1 VIKVPE
7 ILGTVKSIADY
18 QLSLPNAD
26 VTEADVLILPVA
38 HEKTVT
44 YNHGT
49 RNGPNAILAAS
60 EQLEFHEEDKNWAP
74 TRYMKL
80 CVLESVS
87 DESMAAEGFHQKL
100 YSRVKALNPDAL
112 LIALGGEHSITPDM
126 VFARMPDGGTVVQI
140 DAHADYRESY
150 HGSIYNHA
158 CPMYRIRKQGYDLVQ
173 IGIRSL
179 NSREA
184 ELLAADEGISTW
196 FDRRL
201 HRPENWQALLSQLAS
216 LQGDVW
222 LTIDMDGFDPAA
234 VPGVGTPQPGGLSWH
249 QGLDIVEVLTD
260 NQAIRL
266 RGIDIVELIPEP
278 SCVSDMMAAKLVQKC
293 FSYWGKAQGFE
304 ERKANGSQLGVEDE

>member
-1 VIKVPE
+1 MKPVQ
-7 ILGTVKSIADY
+7 TF
-18 QLSLPNAD
+18 LSLPNAD